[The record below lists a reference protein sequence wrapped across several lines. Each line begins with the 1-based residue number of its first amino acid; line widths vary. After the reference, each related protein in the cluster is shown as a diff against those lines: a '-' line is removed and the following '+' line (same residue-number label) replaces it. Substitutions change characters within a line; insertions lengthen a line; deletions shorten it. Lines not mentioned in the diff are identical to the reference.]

1 MSNITQQDLLL
12 LSDQIEI
19 FLFAC
24 ELLNFL

>member
-12 LSDQIEI
+12 LLDQVEI

-24 ELLNFL
+24 ELLIFF